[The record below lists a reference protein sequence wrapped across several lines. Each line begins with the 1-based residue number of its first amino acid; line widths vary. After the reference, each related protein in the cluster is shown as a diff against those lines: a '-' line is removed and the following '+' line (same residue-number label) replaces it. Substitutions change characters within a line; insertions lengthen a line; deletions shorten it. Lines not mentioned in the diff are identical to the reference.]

1 MAEMPTFFSSMS
13 HLPPLVAA
21 AAQRTD
27 AAAARMT
34 RISWLHIVLEID
46 LQEIVVCMLI
56 RFFVLT
62 TLCLVVYLI
71 VNGSGGVCLKYLS
84 VVHVNE
90 SDLDQI

>member
-46 LQEIVVCMLI
+46 LQEIVVCMI
-56 RFFVLT
+56 RFFCFDNSVF
-62 TLCLVVYLI
+62 
-71 VNGSGGVCLKYLS
+71 GSIFDCKW
-84 VVHVNE
+84 
-90 SDLDQI
+90 